1 MLKQVYFSAYTSFFM
16 LGLLLSMQIPFVGFQ
31 PIKTSEHLAAA
42 GKFFPGTL
50 RLKVFFFYFISTILI
65 VFKLNIWF

>member
-1 MLKQVYFSAYTSFFM
+1 M

-42 GKFFPGTL
+42 GKFFPSIETL
-50 RLKVFFFYFISTILI
+50 RLIMFVFSSNSAMLVSTKI
-65 VFKLNIWF
+65 KIWF